1 LLRRIFGPKRGEV
14 VGGWRRLHNEELRN
28 LYGSPNII
36 RTMKSRRMGW
46 AEHVAQAWRRPVM
59 HTNFF
64 WWEILKGREHFGD
77 LDTDGTMILKGI
89 LKKQSVDMIKLYQ
102 DPNGWLL

>member
-1 LLRRIFGPKRGEV
+1 
-14 VGGWRRLHNEELRN
+14 
-28 LYGSPNII
+28 
-36 RTMKSRRMGW
+36 
-46 AEHVAQAWRRPVM
+46 M